1 MPVEM
6 AMWKMTSDGP
16 LAIAPKKLNFED
28 RLEELV
34 VNDPSLI
41 NLSILVIGH
50 QIPTKYGGYI
60 DVLGVDVEGRIHVIE
75 LKRDRTPREVVAQI
89 LDYGSWAQD
98 LSLSEVTELYAEHQG
113 GALDEAFVETFGSAV
128 PDTFNADQR
137 LTIVASELDAASNRI
152 ITFHASRY
160 DVPINAVFFRYFV
173 DGESEYLARTW
184 LRPPEEAEAGRPGSR
199 SQRAGSVGGSHTDYS
214 EASFLTVM
222 LGCGPWCRARGRR
235 GGWPSEGPPAL
246 LTIPHRSW

>member
-1 MPVEM
+1 M
-6 AMWKMTSDGP
+6 
-16 LAIAPKKLNFED
+16 
-28 RLEELV
+28 
-34 VNDPSLI
+34 I

-60 DVLGVDVEGRIHVIE
+60 DVLGVDVEVRIHVIE

-137 LTIVASELDAASNRI
+137 LTIVASELDAASDRI
-152 ITFHASRY
+152 VTFLASRH

-173 DGESEYLARTW
+173 DGESEYW
-184 LRPPEEAEAGRPGSR
+184 LGHGFDLQKRQKQVDRGSQGRSGR
-199 SQRAGSVGGSHTDYS
+199 G
-214 EASFLTVM
+214 TVATTTSS
-222 LGCGPWCRARGRR
+222 W
-235 GGWPSEGPPAL
+235 GGWTGITGGRCAASTASSAPAAEL
-246 LTIPHRSW
+246 PTRSLYAT

>member
-137 LTIVASELDAASNRI
+137 LTIVASELDAASDRI
-152 ITFHASRY
+152 VTFLASRY

-222 LGCGPWCRARGRR
+222 LGCGPC
-235 GGWPSEGPPAL
+235 GPRIRL
-246 LTIPHRSW
+246 VIT

>member
-1 MPVEM
+1 V
-6 AMWKMTSDGP
+6 GP
-16 LAIAPKKLNFED
+16 RD
-28 RLEELV
+28 RPHLTPQRLPPPFAATPTASQS
-34 VNDPSLI
+34 DPSEGRCV
-41 NLSILVIGH
+41 LS
-50 QIPTKYGGYI
+50 PD

-75 LKRDRTPREVVAQI
+75 LERDRTSREVVAQI

-137 LTIVASELDAASNRI
+137 LTIVASELDAASDRI
-152 ITFHASRY
+152 VTFLASRY

-184 LRPPEEAEAGRPGSR
+184 LRPPKEAEAGRPGSR
-199 SQRAGSVGGSHTDYS
+199 SQLAGSVGGSHTDYS
-214 EASFLTVM
+214 
-222 LGCGPWCRARGRR
+222 R
-235 GGWPSEGPPAL
+235 
-246 LTIPHRSW
+246 PHF

>member
-98 LSLSEVTELYAEHQG
+98 LSLS
-113 GALDEAFVETFGSAV
+113 AV
-128 PDTFNADQR
+128 HN
-137 LTIVASELDAASNRI
+137 SE
-152 ITFHASRY
+152 
-160 DVPINAVFFRYFV
+160 
-173 DGESEYLARTW
+173 
-184 LRPPEEAEAGRPGSR
+184 PGSPLAAR
-199 SQRAGSVGGSHTDYS
+199 ERRIRLVLESQLCGGCLGEGTVRHRVGEEDEPIGSLEH
-214 EASFLTVM
+214 
-222 LGCGPWCRARGRR
+222 R
-235 GGWPSEGPPAL
+235 WPYF
-246 LTIPHRSW
+246 